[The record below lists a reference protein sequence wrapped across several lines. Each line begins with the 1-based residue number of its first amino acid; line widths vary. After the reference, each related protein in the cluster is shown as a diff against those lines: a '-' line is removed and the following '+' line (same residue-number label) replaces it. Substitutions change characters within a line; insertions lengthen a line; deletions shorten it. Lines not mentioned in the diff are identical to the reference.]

1 MYQIIDR
8 AAMPDGTKIQLEDW
22 HNNNSKE
29 YQNLYGYTIGAY
41 PIVKN
46 SGGLG
51 WIRTGKKFRL
61 SISRNEYA
69 KYTNAMVLA
78 DYEALKNGNKT
89 LADLRE
95 HFDNK
100 EKDEFYLGLSSFDKI
115 ESGDVLRK

>member
-1 MYQIIDR
+1 MYQIIDK
-8 AAMPDGTKIQLEDW
+8 ATMPDGTKIQLEDW
-22 HNNNSKE
+22 HRNNSKE

-51 WIRTGKKFRL
+51 WIRAGKQFRL

-69 KYTNAMVLA
+69 KYADEMVLA

-89 LADLRE
+89 LVDLKE